1 MRQLPI
7 MLVAWL
13 VVYFPPA
20 SAIALGVSA
29 ARSALL
35 SAIQPTNSG
44 FSASGEQQDAVR
56 SAIEAL
62 AAVSPQKEIPDIDG
76 DWQLIWTD
84 APDILGLDAQA
95 GPFNRCLRVGQQISE
110 TERTIVN
117 VIEYG
122 PREWV
127 SSLVGGAVPA
137 AKSDVVQQR
146 VVTGFERR
154 ADAPTTVDLKI
165 RGASFQP
172 KQLLGVA
179 LDAVPALKLGPGPV
193 ELPFGTFE
201 VLYCEGATEAPALVE
216 GMTEACELD
225 GLSGYGECAPIRV
238 IRTTQGYY
246 SVNRRMGPAEG
257 WGDAAP

>member
-1 MRQLPI
+1 
-7 MLVAWL
+7 MLVPY
-13 VVYFPPA
+13 VVLILSVGA
-20 SAIALGVSA
+20 DALLDVGA

-35 SAIQPTNSG
+35 SAIQPTNRG
-44 FSASGEQQDAVR
+44 FGASAEQQQAVR
-56 SAIEAL
+56 TSIEEL
-62 AAVSPQKEIPDIDG
+62 AAVSPQKMIPDITG
-76 DWQLIWTD
+76 DWELIWTD

-110 TERTIVN
+110 ADKTIMN

-127 SSLVGGAVPA
+127 SSLVGGVQPDVA
-137 AKSDVVQQR
+137 SDVVQQR

-154 ADAPTTVDLKI
+154 EGSPTTVDLKI

-172 KQLLGVA
+172 KQLFGVT

-201 VLYCEGATEAPALVE
+201 VLYCEGPMEAPALAE
-216 GMTEACELD
+216 DMAEACEID

-238 IRTTQGYY
+238 IRTQQGYY
-246 SVNRRMGPAEG
+246 SINRRMGPAEG
-257 WGDAAP
+257 WGMAP